1 MVCVGNMC
9 VSDACCCVMLIP
21 SALYVIADGDLKTD
35 GFTIESCRSMVAVM
49 DVSFLVW
56 SEQLLS
62 YKPNFCADFSGK
74 SITIILADTDRT
86 IIILL
91 AVNGYTILTWLK
103 IKRNQ
108 LF

>member
-1 MVCVGNMC
+1 
-9 VSDACCCVMLIP
+9 MLIP
-21 SALYVIADGDLKTD
+21 SALYGIADGDLKTD

-56 SEQLLS
+56 SEQLLY
-62 YKPNFCADFSGK
+62 YKIADFSGK
-74 SITIILADTDRT
+74 SITIILADTDRA

-91 AVNGYTILTWLK
+91 AVNGYTILSWLK
-103 IKRNQ
+103 IKQNQ